1 MAVVGLVLLRPLL
14 AREQPVLMVLT
25 RRGSRECPRG
35 DTCDVPNWLGPRGAE
50 PGTDGDGIPIG
61 LEGSA
66 EPGAERRGAPGD
78 EVGGEVTEGGRTELP
93 LPGIAPGIGCAM
105 LGDASPSRLPSTEHA
120 YIKEAKHPAREMVGH
135 SFVLSATRPLTP
147 CLPVY

>member
-1 MAVVGLVLLRPLL
+1 M
-14 AREQPVLMVLT
+14 
-25 RRGSRECPRG
+25 
-35 DTCDVPNWLGPRGAE
+35 PNWLGPRGAE

-93 LPGIAPGIGCAM
+93 LSGIAPGIGCAM
-105 LGDASPSRLPSTEHA
+105 LGDASPSRLPSTSMPTSRKRNILPERWWDTA
-120 YIKEAKHPAREMVGH
+120 SSSQLRDH
-135 SFVLSATRPLTP
+135 SHTMLACLLMRFPEGACSDACIPLE
-147 CLPVY
+147 